1 MLVEYDGCQ
10 AKALVQERRS
20 TRRGRRVLA
29 PLFLCLRQKQC
40 PADRSM
46 LTARVFFT
54 IWQQVRLEIE
64 VQVYNCSLVPIDI
77 SRTGYRLLFLPGSAS
92 LPSI

>member
-1 MLVEYDGCQ
+1 
-10 AKALVQERRS
+10 
-20 TRRGRRVLA
+20 
-29 PLFLCLRQKQC
+29 
-40 PADRSM
+40 M

-77 SRTGYRLLFLPGSAS
+77 SPTGYRLLFYTRQCITTFYLVPYVQQTAHKITYANARSGCLHRLP
-92 LPSI
+92 LIRVQLYI